1 MINNYERLRVNVSRL
16 LDYNYPEELTKWESP
31 VDYCIDTGLSRLNT
45 FLIGKC
51 YYIND
56 GLIQRLFL
64 LELLRKPIFSFIP
77 IAFLSTSEMN
87 KQNMNEAIASAMM
100 DVYSE
105 EDQLYD
111 GLSSHAIKSK
121 KLHCRRFCE
130 LEDELRELSLKGYR
144 IVVISKFEELSYL
157 DAESKDKGY
166 INISDA
172 LKKIANELGM
182 IILIAYQNR
191 KKEME
196 DSTVLSIFAKP
207 RKYLLPREI
216 IVECNSV
223 IADCFLFSCSKKM
236 ITERIGYF
244 RFEKS

>member
-1 MINNYERLRVNVSRL
+1 MIDNYERLRINVSRL
-16 LDYNYPEELTKWESP
+16 LDYTYPEELTKWESP
-31 VDYCIDTGLSRLNT
+31 VDYCIDTGLSRLNA

-64 LELLRKPIFSFIP
+64 LELLRKSIFSFIP

-100 DVYSE
+100 DGYSE
-105 EDQLYD
+105 EDQLYE

-144 IVVISKFEELSYL
+144 IVVISKFEELPYL
-157 DAESKDKGY
+157 DAESKEKGY
-166 INISDA
+166 SNICDA
-172 LKKIANELGM
+172 IRILSNELGL
-182 IILIAYQNR
+182 IILVMYQNKR
-191 KKEME
+191 GEME
-196 DSTVLSIFAKP
+196 GSTILNILAKS
-207 RKYLLPREI
+207 RKYLPPREVS
-216 IVECNSV
+216 VECNSE
-223 IADCFLFSCSKKM
+223 IAGHYLFSCSKKL
-236 ITERIGYF
+236 ITEGIGLF
-244 RFEKS
+244 SFEKC